1 MLLSHRLRSIIKGLY
16 MFDFSIKNT
25 MKFTVIL
32 IVTNSLLACGGNDSD
47 EAPITDEPITPSAPS
62 FSFAGLQDQ
71 IIYDLDNIDGQL
83 FAATDQGLYKEVE
96 NNNWQL
102 IGHNTWVIKD
112 WEIMADGR
120 WIVSTTD
127 ADSFVGLP
135 TRYDVYESLDDGQTW
150 QEVEHNFGGNTG
162 PEQETDHIFR
172 LTEDSAV
179 LFGVGYAS
187 LGRSYNSGHS
197 WELIDGFWQAFAT
210 GLQAL
215 TISPDRT
222 NIWYG
227 GQGAIENL
235 VLTRYQISSG
245 ISTNLSDKTTH
256 LLPSPSVV
264 KNIIF
269 DPTNSQRIFV
279 CAEGGIIQSTD
290 DGETWQA
297 FLLDNDHRFYFD
309 MAADPTQQGR
319 FFTAGW
325 SKTKEAQPLTLDV
338 SIDDGQNWT
347 SYSHP
352 DNTLYGGVYSILSR
366 IENDKPVVYLGTFK
380 GGVIRVTDFP

>member
-1 MLLSHRLRSIIKGLY
+1 ML
-16 MFDFSIKNT
+16 DFSIKNST
-25 MKFTVIL
+25 KFTITL
-32 IVTNSLLACGGNDSD
+32 IITTSLFACGGNDSN
-47 EAPITDEPITPSAPS
+47 EAPIADEPITSNAPS
-62 FSFAGLQDQ
+62 FSFAGLQDHT
-71 IIYDLDNIDGQL
+71 IYDLDNIDGQL
-83 FAATDQGLYKEVE
+83 LAATDRGLYKEIKD
-96 NNNWQL
+96 NKWQL
-102 IGHNTWVIKD
+102 IGDDTWVIKD
-112 WEIMADGR
+112 LEIIADGR
-120 WIVSTTD
+120 WIVSTAD
-127 ADSFVGLP
+127 ADTFVGVP
-135 TRYDVYESLDDGQTW
+135 TRHNIYESLDDGQTW
-150 QEVEHNFGGNTG
+150 QEIGHDFGGNTE
-162 PEQETDHIFR
+162 PEQKAEPIFK
-172 LTEDSAV
+172 LAEDSAV

-187 LGRSYNSGHS
+187 LGRSYDSGRS
-197 WELIDGFWQAFAT
+197 WELVDGFWQAFAT
-210 GLQAL
+210 GSDAL

-269 DPTNSQRIFV
+269 DPANSQRIFV

-290 DGETWQA
+290 NGETWQG
-297 FLLDNDHRFYFD
+297 FLLDDDHRFYFD
-309 MAADPTQQGR
+309 MEADLSQPGR

-325 SKTKEAQPLTLDV
+325 SKTKEAQPLTLEI

-352 DNTLYGGVYSILSR
+352 DKTLYGGVFSLVSR
-366 IENDKPVVYLGTFK
+366 VENDKPVLYVGTFK
-380 GGVIRVTDFP
+380 GGVIKVTDFP